1 MVNLGFLTV
10 TITKTSRVV
19 DEESSVLKAI
29 GFLNRHRRIMEMSMA
44 ADHSVRV
51 PYSSN
56 GAQEQQIRA
65 QRLNEDVQR
74 LTMRFGGPTK
84 SSFKVRDR
92 ESKGHM
98 VR

>member
-1 MVNLGFLTV
+1 MRNSPSWNQQP
-10 TITKTSRVV
+10 SRN
-19 DEESSVLKAI
+19 DL
-29 GFLNRHRRIMEMSMA
+29 RIMELSMA
-44 ADHSVRV
+44 ADHSVKL
-51 PYSSN
+51 PYLRN

-65 QRLNEDVQR
+65 QRLNEDLQR

-92 ESKGHM
+92 GSKGHM